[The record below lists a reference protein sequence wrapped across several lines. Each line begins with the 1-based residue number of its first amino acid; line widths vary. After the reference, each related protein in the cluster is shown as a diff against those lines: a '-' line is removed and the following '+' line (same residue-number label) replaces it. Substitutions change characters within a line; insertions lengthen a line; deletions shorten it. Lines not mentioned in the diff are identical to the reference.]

1 MCGSR
6 RRVFSLGQTFPPKRR
21 VASRLSMQRKLFI
34 VSTLIAAVG
43 LLPAQAKSKKHPSL
57 PEAFQSAHTVFVE
70 SRQGDITD
78 LRLDPEDRNAILDM
92 QDAVQ
97 DWGRYSLSRSR
108 QDADLILVVHKG
120 RVWRDQSNT
129 TNPVGL
135 HPSTSHTPIQDPAD
149 ATQGAGTNGSADGL
163 IHEKDELYVYTIQP
177 DGKLKG
183 PIWRDDLERGLN
195 TPNILLL
202 QRLRLEVEKAYP
214 AQPAT
219 KQPTP

>member
-1 MCGSR
+1 MQS
-6 RRVFSLGQTFPPKRR
+6 TIKRNL
-21 VASRLSMQRKLFI
+21 ALTTL
-34 VSTLIAAVG
+34 LIAAIG
-43 LLPAQAKSKKHPSL
+43 LTSAPAKSKKHPSL
-57 PEAFQSAHTVFVE
+57 PEEFESAHTVFVE
-70 SRQGDITD
+70 SRDGDITD
-78 LRLDPEDRNAILDM
+78 LKLDPEDRNAILDM

-97 DWGRYSLSRSR
+97 DWGRYTLSRSR
-108 QDADLILVVHKG
+108 RDADLILVLHKG
-120 RVWRDQSNT
+120 RFLHDQSNT
-129 TNPVGL
+129 TSLPGPHL
-135 HPSTSHTPIQDPAD
+135 STSHTPIQDPAD
-149 ATQGAGTNGSADGL
+149 ASQSPGSNGSPDGL
-163 IHEKDELYVYTIQP
+163 TRENDELRVYTIQS